1 MAILMIVTLVGISV
15 AGLAAI
21 LAIWMER
28 DPRRP
33 AKFAAALSVLILMA
47 TGVMILQ
54 SIIDERD
61 QVEKEKVATAKQDK
75 LEGDIAR
82 MMQTLDRLAS
92 ESDDPQL
99 QAFMAT
105 ELEAQARTNPEV
117 VQKLAQRFSDDG
129 KDPAEKLG
137 KHLSA
142 SEVEKIDRKGHL
154 KTKKKAKK
162 IKTTEKKKVDKK
174 KDQKEEKDSRERKKD
189 EADAKDGDTTAADL
203 MGVVAPRGIV
213 IPVDVDKGGARGK
226 KIDGAGAK
234 GGDSTVAAPM
244 GVVAPRGIGIPV
256 DDGKKDEKAK
266 KTKKK
271 TKKAKKKTKKVK
283 KKAGGLTIPSIFKS

>member
-1 MAILMIVTLVGISV
+1 MGILMIITLVGISV

-61 QVEKEKVATAKQDK
+61 QADKEKAATSKQNK

-92 ESDDPQL
+92 NSDDPQL

-117 VQKLAQRFSDDG
+117 VQKLAQRFSDSGD
-129 KDPAEKLG
+129 DPAEKLG
-137 KHLSA
+137 KHLSS
-142 SEVEKIDRKGHL
+142 SEVEKIGRKGHL
-154 KTKKKAKK
+154 KVKKKAKK
-162 IKTTEKKKVDKK
+162 KKDKK
-174 KDQKEEKDSRERKKD
+174 KDTKKD
-189 EADAKDGDTTAADL
+189 KKEDKDKKDKKDTKKDRDARDGDAKVAPA
-203 MGVVAPRGIV
+203 APRGIA
-213 IPVDVDKGGARGK
+213 IPATD
-226 KIDGAGAK
+226 
-234 GGDSTVAAPM
+234 DSPTVTAPM
-244 GVVAPRGIGIPV
+244 GVGTPRGIAISV
-256 DDGKKDEKAK
+256 DDGKKDEKEK
-266 KTKKK
+266 
-271 TKKAKKKTKKVK
+271 KKAKKKAKKEK
-283 KKAGGLTIPSIFKS
+283 KKAKKKAKDAKKKAKKKAEKAKKKTGGLSFPG

>member
-1 MAILMIVTLVGISV
+1 MDILMIVTLVGISV

-33 AKFAAALSVLILMA
+33 AKFTAALSVLILMA

-61 QVEKEKVATAKQDK
+61 QVEKEKTSAAKQDK

-82 MMQTLDRLAS
+82 MMQTLDRLAT

-117 VQKLAQRFSDDG
+117 VQKLAQRFSDNGD
-129 KDPAEKLG
+129 DPAKKLG
-137 KHLSA
+137 KHLSS

-154 KTKKKAKK
+154 KVKKKTKKK
-162 IKTTEKKKVDKK
+162 KTDDKK
-174 KDQKEEKDSRERKKD
+174 KDKKKEKKKEKDKKD
-189 EADAKDGDTTAADL
+189 AKDAKDGDTPAAAPRGASAPRGIAIPVESGDTTSAVPV
-203 MGVVAPRGIV
+203 GAVAPRGIA
-213 IPVDVDKGGARGK
+213 I
-226 KIDGAGAK
+226 
-234 GGDSTVAAPM
+234 S
-244 GVVAPRGIGIPV
+244 V
-256 DDGKKDEKAK
+256 DDDKKSKKEKKKAK
-266 KTKKK
+266 KKAKKE
-271 TKKAKKKTKKVK
+271 TKKAKKKAKDAK
-283 KKAGGLTIPSIFKS
+283 KKAKDAKKKAKKKTGGLSFP

>member
-1 MAILMIVTLVGISV
+1 MTVTLVGISV

-61 QVEKEKVATAKQDK
+61 QVVKEKVALAKRDK

-82 MMQTLDRLAS
+82 MMQTLDRLAT

-117 VQKLAQRFSDDG
+117 VQKLAQRFSDNGD
-129 KDPAEKLG
+129 DPAEKLG
-137 KHLSA
+137 KHLST

-154 KTKKKAKK
+154 KTKKK
-162 IKTTEKKKVDKK
+162 KKKDDKK
-174 KDQKEEKDSRERKKD
+174 KDKKKDKKEEKTRD
-189 EADAKDGDTTAADL
+189 
-203 MGVVAPRGIV
+203 
-213 IPVDVDKGGARGK
+213 IP
-226 KIDGAGAK
+226 
-234 GGDSTVAAPM
+234 STKAAPGD
-244 GVVAPRGIGIPV
+244 GVNLRGIGIPV
-256 DDGKKDEKAK
+256 DGDKGDARGKKKDEAGMKAGSTTVAAPIGAAVPRGIGIAVDDGKKGEKEKKAKKKGKKKAK

-271 TKKAKKKTKKVK
+271 AKKAKKK
-283 KKAGGLTIPSIFKS
+283 ASGISLPR

>member
-1 MAILMIVTLVGISV
+1 MGILMIITLVGISV

-61 QVEKEKVATAKQDK
+61 QAEKEEAATSKQNK

-92 ESDDPQL
+92 DSDDPQL
-99 QAFMAT
+99 QAFMAA

-117 VQKLAQRFSDDG
+117 VQKLAQRFSDSGD
-129 KDPAEKLG
+129 DPAEKLG
-137 KHLSA
+137 KHLSS
-142 SEVEKIDRKGHL
+142 SEVEKIGRKGHL
-154 KTKKKAKK
+154 KVKKKAKK
-162 IKTTEKKKVDKK
+162 KKDKKKAKKKDKK
-174 KDQKEEKDSRERKKD
+174 KDKDKKD
-189 EADAKDGDTTAADL
+189 KKKDRDARDGDAK
-203 MGVVAPRGIV
+203 VAPASPRGIA
-213 IPVDVDKGGARGK
+213 IPATD
-226 KIDGAGAK
+226 
-234 GGDSTVAAPM
+234 DSAPVAAPM
-244 GVVAPRGIGIPV
+244 GVGTPRGIAISA
-256 DDGKKDEKAK
+256 DDGKKDEKEK
-266 KTKKK
+266 
-271 TKKAKKKTKKVK
+271 KKAKKKAKKEK
-283 KKAGGLTIPSIFKS
+283 KKAKKKAKDAKKKAKKKAEKAKKKTGGLSFPG